1 MPARHRV
8 WQNALVTEFEDSV
21 MIPIFF
27 DSPATGAFRVFWRV
41 GWFFERVDP
50 TVRRRYSSSFSLIA
64 SGSIVGAA
72 E

>member
-1 MPARHRV
+1 
-8 WQNALVTEFEDSV
+8 

-27 DSPATGAFRVFWRV
+27 DSPAAGAFRVFWRV

-50 TVRRRYSSSFSLIA
+50 TMRRGYSSGFSLIA